1 MERHH
6 GMLVKL
12 PTSSSSY
19 FIFYFL
25 NFTFVIVLSLSL
37 SFQEKIGELN
47 IVGIVWGYFDKLVL
61 KLLTSPTRV
70 KNL

>member
-1 MERHH
+1 
-6 GMLVKL
+6 MLVKL
-12 PTSSSSY
+12 PNSSSPY
-19 FIFYFL
+19 FIFLTLLLLLF
-25 NFTFVIVLSLSL
+25 SLSL
-37 SFQEKIGELN
+37 SFQEKNGELN